1 MADSGR
7 VDLMDQTNNDSWVW
21 FQVISEEHEN
31 KPVDF
36 NQIADTNKHLEEVMN
51 VVSSDQQIPKS
62 KIAIWI
68 DPLDATQEYTGTGE
82 GTSSIVL
89 LTLII
94 LIVTAGE
101 HCLPLSFRSFDVE
114 AVKPEH
120 CLFISCASHHPLS
133 L

>member
-1 MADSGR
+1 M
-7 VDLMDQTNNDSWVW
+7 
-21 FQVISEEHEN
+21 ISEEHEN

-51 VVSSDQQIPKS
+51 MVSSDQQIPKS

-68 DPLDATQEYTGTGE
+68 DPLDATQEYTGTGQ
-82 GTSSIVL
+82 GTSSIIL
-89 LTLII
+89 LTLITVI
-94 LIVTAGE
+94 AGE
-101 HCLPLSFRSFDVE
+101 HCVPLSFRSFDLE

-120 CLFISCASHHPLS
+120 CLFNFISCASHHPLS